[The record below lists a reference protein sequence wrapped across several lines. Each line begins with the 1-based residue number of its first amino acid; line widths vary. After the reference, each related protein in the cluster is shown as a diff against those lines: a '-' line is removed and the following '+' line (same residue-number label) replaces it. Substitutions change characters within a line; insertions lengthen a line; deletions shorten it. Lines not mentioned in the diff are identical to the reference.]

1 MNFFPL
7 FQVEVDPPDRPSAA
21 LPRRHKT
28 AHELSESE
36 EEQEDME
43 DPRDPDFMPGDSDDD
58 PDSDFPDDWD
68 VDGDANEDAYGE
80 ADGDADGDARK
91 ENWDFINAQKAPAT
105 VKKTNR
111 DILRFQVY
119 VKGHGEPEAFEN
131 IPPKRLDSL
140 MSCYVRTVTKL
151 DGGEYEPST
160 ITGIMGSLDR
170 YLREHDYQEN
180 IQHSALFK
188 SARDMVKAKR
198 SFLKSIG
205 KGNCPNK
212 AQALTEQEI
221 EILWNNNG
229 FNYQDADCLYCA
241 IWFLLALNFGLRGS
255 HECRQLTVGDL
266 TVREHFN
273 GQQYLELN
281 ERVTKTRRGD
291 GNRRAFAPKAW
302 SNGTP
307 RCPVFIFEQFMSRRP
322 ARMGHADSPFF
333 LNVNRQR
340 RAENPIWYAAKP
352 MGRNILGAILRTAAQ
367 RAGITR
373 PGLTNHAVRATSIS
387 RLLNSGVDPVIVA
400 QHSGHK
406 DPNSIRHYA
415 TADLEVQR
423 YMGSVLARPD
433 MRAHGILP
441 APQPAA
447 LPEPTAVP
455 GPSLALTQTAHNADP
470 EATRS
475 ATSKCR
481 APPTTTAGVMSGL
494 SNPRVAGR
502 RPVSAALG
510 RAPSPPP
517 EDTVGQDEVSLFIQY
532 FGKYLINAS
541 VHGKYF
547 EPLDIVSDVCNC
559 SARCLMTFS
568 FHCIAC
574 SMNVRSM
581 FVKFSVCLQG
591 VFDLNLDVPRSRL
604 SLRRPAAAHTSG
616 AEAQPKV
623 RRTEAPR
630 AAPAPTAVAAELAPP
645 ALAVNDH
652 AHPPRPDGL
661 QDPPAAA
668 LLPAALLPAAPLPAA
683 LLPAAPLPAILL
695 PADPLPAALL
705 PADPLPVDPLPAD
718 PLPVEADL
726 PVDDDDDD
734 VIIPAS
740 QMSAAGAAFAAQ
752 ISNSAQQVMGNM
764 FRGAVIHNPRYEFHF
779 HFNKS

>member
-1 MNFFPL
+1 
-7 FQVEVDPPDRPSAA
+7 
-21 LPRRHKT
+21 
-28 AHELSESE
+28 
-36 EEQEDME
+36 
-43 DPRDPDFMPGDSDDD
+43 
-58 PDSDFPDDWD
+58 
-68 VDGDANEDAYGE
+68 
-80 ADGDADGDARK
+80 
-91 ENWDFINAQKAPAT
+91 
-105 VKKTNR
+105 
-111 DILRFQVY
+111 
-119 VKGHGEPEAFEN
+119 
-131 IPPKRLDSL
+131 
-140 MSCYVRTVTKL
+140 
-151 DGGEYEPST
+151 
-160 ITGIMGSLDR
+160 
-170 YLREHDYQEN
+170 
-180 IQHSALFK
+180 
-188 SARDMVKAKR
+188 
-198 SFLKSIG
+198 
-205 KGNCPNK
+205 
-212 AQALTEQEI
+212 
-221 EILWNNNG
+221 
-229 FNYQDADCLYCA
+229 
-241 IWFLLALNFGLRGS
+241 
-255 HECRQLTVGDL
+255 
-266 TVREHFN
+266 
-273 GQQYLELN
+273 
-281 ERVTKTRRGD
+281 
-291 GNRRAFAPKAW
+291 
-302 SNGTP
+302 
-307 RCPVFIFEQFMSRRP
+307 
-322 ARMGHADSPFF
+322 MGHVDSPFF

-447 LPEPTAVP
+447 LPEPTTVP

-475 ATSKCR
+475 ATSKRR

-532 FGKYLINAS
+532 FGKYFINAS

-604 SLRRPAAAHTSG
+604 SLRRPAVAHTSG
-616 AEAQPKV
+616 VEAQPKV
-623 RRTEAPR
+623 RRMEAPC
-630 AAPAPTAVAAELAPP
+630 AAPAPTAE
-645 ALAVNDH
+645 
-652 AHPPRPDGL
+652 
-661 QDPPAAA
+661 
-668 LLPAALLPAAPLPAA
+668 
-683 LLPAAPLPAILL
+683 
-695 PADPLPAALL
+695 
-705 PADPLPVDPLPAD
+705 
-718 PLPVEADL
+718 
-726 PVDDDDDD
+726 
-734 VIIPAS
+734 
-740 QMSAAGAAFAAQ
+740 
-752 ISNSAQQVMGNM
+752 
-764 FRGAVIHNPRYEFHF
+764 
-779 HFNKS
+779 

>member
-1 MNFFPL
+1 
-7 FQVEVDPPDRPSAA
+7 
-21 LPRRHKT
+21 
-28 AHELSESE
+28 
-36 EEQEDME
+36 
-43 DPRDPDFMPGDSDDD
+43 
-58 PDSDFPDDWD
+58 
-68 VDGDANEDAYGE
+68 
-80 ADGDADGDARK
+80 
-91 ENWDFINAQKAPAT
+91 
-105 VKKTNR
+105 
-111 DILRFQVY
+111 
-119 VKGHGEPEAFEN
+119 
-131 IPPKRLDSL
+131 
-140 MSCYVRTVTKL
+140 
-151 DGGEYEPST
+151 
-160 ITGIMGSLDR
+160 
-170 YLREHDYQEN
+170 
-180 IQHSALFK
+180 
-188 SARDMVKAKR
+188 
-198 SFLKSIG
+198 
-205 KGNCPNK
+205 
-212 AQALTEQEI
+212 
-221 EILWNNNG
+221 
-229 FNYQDADCLYCA
+229 
-241 IWFLLALNFGLRGS
+241 
-255 HECRQLTVGDL
+255 
-266 TVREHFN
+266 
-273 GQQYLELN
+273 
-281 ERVTKTRRGD
+281 
-291 GNRRAFAPKAW
+291 
-302 SNGTP
+302 
-307 RCPVFIFEQFMSRRP
+307 
-322 ARMGHADSPFF
+322 
-333 LNVNRQR
+333 
-340 RAENPIWYAAKP
+340 

-415 TADLEVQR
+415 TADLEVQH

-470 EATRS
+470 EATQS
-475 ATSKCR
+475 ATSKRC

-494 SNPRVAGR
+494 SNPHVAGC

-510 RAPSPPP
+510 RAPSPRP

-532 FGKYLINAS
+532 FGKYFINAS
-541 VHGKYF
+541 VQRKYF
-547 EPLDIVSDVCNC
+547 EPLDIVSNVCNC

-581 FVKFSVCLQG
+581 FVKFSICLQG
-591 VFDLNLDVPRSRL
+591 AFDLNLDVPRSRL

-623 RRTEAPR
+623 RRTKAPR
-630 AAPAPTAVAAELAPP
+630 AAPAPTAAALQPAPTAAALQPAPTAEAAELTPP

-661 QDPPAAA
+661 QNPPAAA
-668 LLPAALLPAAPLPAA
+668 P
-683 LLPAAPLPAILL
+683 L

-705 PADPLPVDPLPAD
+705 PADPLPVPPPQNEALPH
-718 PLPVEADL
+718 PPQEADL

-740 QMSAAGAAFAAQ
+740 QMSAAGAAFAAH

-779 HFNKS
+779 HFNK